1 MQLSS
6 LIFGTFFCFISVSL
20 ASAHDLITD
29 EVAKEYLLELQESV
43 SVLEDVGA
51 SNETR
56 AQAALSIG
64 TTLEEIKSF
73 LNRDISMHGAINGLA
88 TEYLVSKLEN
98 SGLALHF
105 DSKNNY
111 YPFDNTYYH
120 AALKFA
126 SSNNTRSL
134 AKVRLIKGDF
144 YHDFKGDLMSTT
156 ASLTDLEGQVK
167 SFDEVDFTSLS
178 NEEAEELRFIKI
190 ITYARLMKG
199 RRTDEDDRLSNVFQ
213 ALSEEFEMLYPSSM
227 RLGAVS
233 VVKEI
238 LNVH

>member
-1 MQLSS
+1 MHLSS
-6 LIFGTFFCFISVSL
+6 LIFGALFCFISVSL
-20 ASAHDLITD
+20 VSAHDLITD
-29 EVAKEYLLELQESV
+29 EVAKQYLLELQESV

-51 SNETR
+51 SNEMR
-56 AQAALSIG
+56 AQSALSIG
-64 TTLEEIKSF
+64 AKLEEIKSF

-88 TEYLVSKLEN
+88 TEYLVSKLES
-98 SGLALHF
+98 SGMALHF

-111 YPFDNTYYH
+111 YPSDNSYYH
-120 AALKFA
+120 TALKFA
-126 SSNNTRSL
+126 SSNETRSL

-144 YHDFKGDLMSTT
+144 YHDFQGDLMSTT

-167 SFDEVDFTSLS
+167 SFNDVDFTSLS

-199 RRTDEDDRLSNVFQ
+199 KRNDEDDRLSKLFQ

>member
-51 SNETR
+51 PNETR

-64 TTLEEIKSF
+64 SKLEEIKSF

-98 SGLALHF
+98 SGMALHF

-156 ASLTDLEGQVK
+156 ASLTDLEEQVK
-167 SFDEVDFTSLS
+167 TFDEVDFTSLS

-190 ITYARLMKG
+190 ITYARLINSG
-199 RRTDEDDRLSNVFQ
+199 RADEADRLSRAFQ

-227 RLGAVS
+227 RLGAVF

>member
-1 MQLSS
+1 MHLSS
-6 LIFGTFFCFISVSL
+6 LIFGALFCFISVSL
-20 ASAHDLITD
+20 VSAHDLITD
-29 EVAKEYLLELQESV
+29 EVAKQYLLELQESV

-51 SNETR
+51 SNEMR
-56 AQAALSIG
+56 AQSALSIG
-64 TTLEEIKSF
+64 TKLEEIKSF

-88 TEYLVSKLEN
+88 TEYLVSKLES

-111 YPFDNTYYH
+111 YPSDNSYYH

-126 SSNNTRSL
+126 SSNETRSL
-134 AKVRLIKGDF
+134 AKVRIIKGDF
-144 YHDFKGDLMSTT
+144 YHDFQGDLMSTT

-167 SFDEVDFTSLS
+167 SFNDVDFTSLS

-199 RRTDEDDRLSNVFQ
+199 KRNDEDDRLSKVFQ